1 MAMAEWERALE
12 RWRGAELIDAG
23 AEERI
28 RAFERTHAALSVA
41 TPDQPELIQRNLD
54 QRGLPQ
60 PGIVPGDA
68 DQRGLRW
75 PAIVALVFGGLMLGA
90 GVLLFVAAHWDN
102 LSPAERFALVVAMVA
117 VFHGSGAF
125 ATFRN
130 NESLAIV
137 LHGLGTASLGAGIF
151 LAAQIFNLQSH
162 WPSGVML
169 WAAGAWIGYGLR
181 RDWVQFGLAAIL
193 TPFWLAGEWI
203 ETFPRFDQHHDAI
216 RVLLEGILLAALTY
230 FAARTRDLGS
240 PVRRVLVWIG
250 AIAVLPT
257 AILLA
262 VERELWGTIRPFGLE
277 TRELIGYGVAFTLP
291 LVLAVWLRKRDFWMN
306 LIAAA
311 WVFLLGLIATTHN
324 AGVYAWCGLGAAGL
338 VAWGVHDGRSE
349 RINMGMAGFA
359 ITLLVF
365 YFSEVMDKLERS
377 ASLVGLGLLFLAGG
391 WGLEKIRRR
400 FVARTREVL

>member
-12 RWRGAELIDAG
+12 RWRGAELIDAD

-28 RAFERTHAALSVA
+28 RAFERTHANASVA
-41 TPDQPELIQRNLD
+41 TPDQPELVQRNLD
-54 QRGLPQ
+54 QRGLAQ
-60 PGIVPGDA
+60 PGLVQGDA

-102 LSPAERFALVVAMVA
+102 LSPTERFTLVVAMVA

-130 NESLAIV
+130 NENLAIV

-151 LAAQIFNLQSH
+151 LAAQIFNLQAH

-181 RDWVQFGLAAIL
+181 RDWVQFGIAAIL
-193 TPFWLAGEWI
+193 TPYWLAVEWV
-203 ETFPRFDQHHDAI
+203 EAFPRMDGFPDSF
-216 RVLLEGILLAALTY
+216 RVLFGGILLTALTY
-230 FAARTRDLGS
+230 FAARTRELDS

-250 AIAVLPT
+250 AIAFLPS

-262 VERELWGTIRPFGLE
+262 AEREMWGAIQPPNFG
-277 TRELIGYGVAFTLP
+277 TRELVGITGAVLLP
-291 LVLAVWLRKRDFWMN
+291 LVLAWWLRKRHIWMN
-306 LIAAA
+306 VISAA
-311 WVFLLGLIATTHN
+311 WVVLLSLIATTHN
-324 AGVYAWCGLGAAGL
+324 VGVYAWCGLGAAGI

-391 WGLEKIRRR
+391 WGLEKMRRR